1 MAFWMGSPIHSY
13 RTSTRHRPGAVLQY
27 RMIAKIGLSKEDIP
41 AAANT
46 GGAVLP
52 LANAIPP
59 AAFLVLSLL
68 TRGLEA

>member
-1 MAFWMGSPIHSY
+1 MAIWMGSPIHSY
-13 RTSTRHRPGAVLQY
+13 TTSAWLLQY
-27 RMIAKIGLSKEDIP
+27 RMIVKIGLSKEDIP

-46 GGAVLP
+46 GGAMLP

-68 TRGLEA
+68 NRGLEA